1 MAFKKEVVEIIEPRD
16 IFVGNVK
23 AEITLEEFGEYESET
38 CAKANESV
46 KRLLVEYDGII
57 RFNFRHFPLT
67 NIHQRSLKAGEAA
80 VATGQE
86 GKFWEMHNILFANRK
101 NLGTT
106 SLKLYSKEAGVN
118 NKRFLDDLV
127 NATYGWQVQGDLR
140 EGLDRGVKTAPT
152 FFINGERMEEHSYED
167 LKKGIEEAIKNLKNK
182 GKGKP
187 TPVKPIVKVVAKV
200 ENEDWAK
207 PIYADRI
214 KGKPIPARK
223 SSKNAG
229 QRTIVAKAEPAKV
242 EKKEVV
248 KPASKKAVKE
258 VVKVTAIK
266 AKAAPVKVKAV
277 PTKVK
282 AAPAKAAQVK
292 VKAATAKTKK

>member
-16 IFVGNVK
+16 IFVGNQK
-23 AEITLEEFGEYESET
+23 AEITLEEFGEYESEV

-140 EGLDRGVKTAPT
+140 EGLDRGVKTVPT
-152 FFINGERMEEHSYED
+152 FFINGQRMEEHEYED
-167 LKKGIEEAIKNLKNK
+167 LKKGIEDAIKNLKNK
-182 GKGKP
+182 GKGK
-187 TPVKPIVKVVAKV
+187 VSAPIKTEVKVVIKRDDS
-200 ENEDWAK
+200 EDWAK

-223 SSKNAG
+223 SSKNNG
-229 QRTIVAKAEPAKV
+229 QRATVISPAQAVAKPVPVKV
-242 EKKEVV
+242 EKKYKAVEKVATKITKPKKNNVV
-248 KPASKKAVKE
+248 K
-258 VVKVTAIK
+258 
-266 AKAAPVKVKAV
+266 AKP
-277 PTKVK
+277 
-282 AAPAKAAQVK
+282 
-292 VKAATAKTKK
+292 TAKPKKRA